1 MVIAD
6 FHNKTVFL
14 DTAPLIYFIE
24 GHSKYQ
30 ESLNQIFSA
39 NDRGEFNFIT
49 SSMTL
54 LEVLVKPLREGELM
68 LADRYKNILTT
79 AAGIEIIEINNVL
92 SVKAAELRAKYNLR
106 TPDAI
111 QIATAIEN
119 NAAYFLTNDIRIK
132 QVLEISSVL
141 LSEFE

>member
-6 FHNKTVFL
+6 FHNKTIFL

-24 GHSKYQ
+24 GHSQYQ
-30 ESLNQIFSA
+30 ERLNQIFEA

-49 SSMTL
+49 SGITL
-54 LEVLVKPLREGELM
+54 LEVLVKPLREGEIK

-79 AAGIEIIEINNVL
+79 APGIEIIDINNAL

-119 NAAYFLTNDIRIK
+119 NAAYFLTNDIRIR
-132 QVLEISSVL
+132 QVSEISTVL